1 MLNFLW
7 LIALIILVLWLLGL
21 LIGFIAGPFL
31 WVLLV
36 IGIILLIIWL
46 VPRVRR

>member
-7 LIALIILVLWLLGL
+7 LIAVIILVLWLLGL

-36 IGIILLIIWL
+36 IGVVLLIFW
-46 VPRVRR
+46 VVRRRR

>member
-1 MLNFLW
+1 MLGFLW
-7 LIALIILVLWLLGL
+7 LIAIIILVLWLLGL

-36 IGIILLIIWL
+36 IGVVLLIFW
-46 VPRVRR
+46 VVRRRR